1 MQEDLGKMNWD
12 LVEELRTAGD
22 LGTVKKLQ
30 LFCSAQG
37 ATTACHYDMNQNIF
51 LQLHGAK
58 RFILFPPLL
67 GMAALLPYPV
77 ANQRDRCA
85 RQDLLQEGPCS
96 HLAHGRG
103 VEAVL
108 GPGDVLFLPQMWW
121 HHVESL
127 SAETVSVSL
136 WLTTPRRTRWLSP
149 FPQQQAAELAREWEF
164 FLASEI
170 GGGLEL
176 EQFLLWLSCPSC
188 VPTAA
193 LPWQWLRCG
202 ALLLQH
208 ALRLLPP
215 QLLRQFLGVFT
226 VQRFRGLR
234 LRRESAKTR
243 RRWQSHARKQSR
255 DGTLRMTALS
265 LPMER
270 HTGRSAGAFEGRKHL
285 ALRKRCGFFAAG
297 WTADSAPGPGL
308 RCSRLLLSAV
318 ALRARWRL
326 EHLGREAWEIEGW
339 PCSRATR
346 KRSGHPRVTT
356 ESLRK
361 VVVGAGLGDRF
372 QLRSVSEGVFPEP
385 AKLKGLMKA
394 ALARCNELLAQDA
407 LRSLSRLLSTRKLS
421 LAADDFEEVAGRLLQ
436 AALFMQCPNEAELE
450 AELGSRCITADL
462 AWNERLMS
470 HLVKDFC
477 LGPGAGLYGA
487 ICLELGEP
495 SRSRGLERLDIDPRL
510 AFQPAFLEDLR
521 DCGVCPALPG
531 SDHPL
536 PELVQRAALAAG
548 GMGAVAR
555 RRHGAILVDANL
567 NILAEGF
574 NHMAAPLGPR
584 RRAPLKTKLRETQRH
599 AEVHCLLQLPRL
611 KDALGGQM
619 VVVELADVGPGLGWA
634 EPCSR
639 GCIHLLKKYGVAKV
653 HFTDGHGG
661 LVSRDLPHCPHL
673 DVPYKTFARR
683 VGDDRISERAW
694 LDVASKMQEESEKC
708 ASC

>member
-1 MQEDLGKMNWD
+1 
-12 LVEELRTAGD
+12 
-22 LGTVKKLQ
+22 
-30 LFCSAQG
+30 
-37 ATTACHYDMNQNIF
+37 
-51 LQLHGAK
+51 
-58 RFILFPPLL
+58 
-67 GMAALLPYPV
+67 
-77 ANQRDRCA
+77 
-85 RQDLLQEGPCS
+85 
-96 HLAHGRG
+96 
-103 VEAVL
+103 
-108 GPGDVLFLPQMWW
+108 
-121 HHVESL
+121 
-127 SAETVSVSL
+127 
-136 WLTTPRRTRWLSP
+136 
-149 FPQQQAAELAREWEF
+149 
-164 FLASEI
+164 
-170 GGGLEL
+170 
-176 EQFLLWLSCPSC
+176 
-188 VPTAA
+188 
-193 LPWQWLRCG
+193 
-202 ALLLQH
+202 
-208 ALRLLPP
+208 
-215 QLLRQFLGVFT
+215 
-226 VQRFRGLR
+226 
-234 LRRESAKTR
+234 
-243 RRWQSHARKQSR
+243 
-255 DGTLRMTALS
+255 
-265 LPMER
+265 
-270 HTGRSAGAFEGRKHL
+270 
-285 ALRKRCGFFAAG
+285 
-297 WTADSAPGPGL
+297 
-308 RCSRLLLSAV
+308 
-318 ALRARWRL
+318 
-326 EHLGREAWEIEGW
+326 
-339 PCSRATR
+339 
-346 KRSGHPRVTT
+346 
-356 ESLRK
+356 
-361 VVVGAGLGDRF
+361 
-372 QLRSVSEGVFPEP
+372 
-385 AKLKGLMKA
+385 MKA

-407 LRSLSRLLSTRKLS
+407 LRSLSRLLRTRKLS

-470 HLVKDFC
+470 HLVKELLPQHLASRAALEAQRFRWRLALDC
-477 LGPGAGLYGA
+477 WDRCSTEGSVDVEGAGLYGA

-495 SRSRGLERLDIDPRL
+495 SRLRGLERLDIDPRL

-521 DCGVCPALPG
+521 DCGVCPAPG

-611 KDALGGQM
+611 KDAMGGQM